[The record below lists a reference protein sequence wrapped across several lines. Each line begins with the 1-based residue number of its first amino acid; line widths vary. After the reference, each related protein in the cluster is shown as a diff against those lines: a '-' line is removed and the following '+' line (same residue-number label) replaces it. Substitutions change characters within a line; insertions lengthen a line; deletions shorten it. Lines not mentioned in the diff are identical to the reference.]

1 MDISEDRKA
10 DVVVFALSGR
20 LDVTTAKHFEDKIL
34 TEIESGDRRFVIDL
48 AQLNYISSSGLRVL
62 YRVSAKLKEKGGRIV
77 LCRLSDDVRRVFDIV
92 DRAGDFR
99 VFITRDEAMENLN

>member
-20 LDVTTAKHFEDKIL
+20 LDVTSAKHFEDKIL

-99 VFITRDEAMENLN
+99 VFITRDEAIENLD